1 MKYFSLLIK
10 PASSTCNLRCSYCFY
25 ADVANSREQ
34 TNYGIMNEE
43 TMEHLIDATLNHF
56 NEDVTITFAF
66 QGGEPTCAGLEY
78 FKKFV
83 AYVNTQKK
91 DYHYFHYAIQ
101 TNATLL
107 SEEWMPF
114 LYEHQFLVG
123 VSLDGYIKNHNK
135 CRKDANSKDTYMT
148 IMNNI
153 SLLRKYNIEFNILT
167 VLTSEL
173 SKHPKELYAFYRKN
187 AFDFVQL
194 IPCLP
199 KFNEEYDQYAL
210 KPKDFASF
218 YKVFFDLW
226 YADFQKQQAMSI
238 TLFDNII
245 PLFAGIPPQQCGYLG
260 YCHTQ
265 FVIEADGS
273 VYPCDF
279 YVLDE
284 YKLGNI
290 NNDSIE
296 ILSKNSVVT
305 KFLEM
310 PRRKSNLCDSCRYLN
325 ICHGQ
330 CKRMNI
336 NYFTENYCGYQDFLA
351 SKEKEILSIAKNIH

>member
-1 MKYFSLLIK
+1 
-10 PASSTCNLRCSYCFY
+10 
-25 ADVANSREQ
+25 
-34 TNYGIMNEE
+34 
-43 TMEHLIDATLNHF
+43 
-56 NEDVTITFAF
+56 
-66 QGGEPTCAGLEY
+66 
-78 FKKFV
+78 
-83 AYVNTQKK
+83 
-91 DYHYFHYAIQ
+91 
-101 TNATLL
+101 
-107 SEEWMPF
+107 
-114 LYEHQFLVG
+114 
-123 VSLDGYIKNHNK
+123 
-135 CRKDANSKDTYMT
+135 
-148 IMNNI
+148 
-153 SLLRKYNIEFNILT
+153 
-167 VLTSEL
+167 
-173 SKHPKELYAFYRKN
+173 
-187 AFDFVQL
+187 
-194 IPCLP
+194 
-199 KFNEEYDQYAL
+199 
-210 KPKDFASF
+210 
-218 YKVFFDLW
+218 
-226 YADFQKQQAMSI
+226 MSI

>member
-173 SKHPKELYAFYRKN
+173 SKHLKSSMLSTVKMLLTLYN
-187 AFDFVQL
+187 
-194 IPCLP
+194 
-199 KFNEEYDQYAL
+199 
-210 KPKDFASF
+210 
-218 YKVFFDLW
+218 
-226 YADFQKQQAMSI
+226 
-238 TLFDNII
+238 
-245 PLFAGIPPQQCGYLG
+245 
-260 YCHTQ
+260 
-265 FVIEADGS
+265 
-273 VYPCDF
+273 
-279 YVLDE
+279 
-284 YKLGNI
+284 
-290 NNDSIE
+290 
-296 ILSKNSVVT
+296 
-305 KFLEM
+305 
-310 PRRKSNLCDSCRYLN
+310 
-325 ICHGQ
+325 
-330 CKRMNI
+330 
-336 NYFTENYCGYQDFLA
+336 
-351 SKEKEILSIAKNIH
+351 